1 MATSIFISE
10 DKLKSSSTING
21 NVDAELL
28 KPYLKVAQDLHIH
41 PVLGTD
47 LYNAI
52 QDGIQNTSLTANE
65 TTLLNDYIADA
76 LTQWTLYEALP
87 FLSYKIMNADI
98 VRKAGENSQSAS
110 KDEITFLRD
119 IVRNTAEFYTKRMV
133 DYLRHN
139 NTLFPEY
146 TTNTNEDMSPTKVSY
161 TSAMNIEGTGKRYGK
176 ITLDDFLTPDL
187 KP

>member
-1 MATSIFISE
+1 
-10 DKLKSSSTING
+10 
-21 NVDAELL
+21 
-28 KPYLKVAQDLHIH
+28 
-41 PVLGTD
+41 
-47 LYNAI
+47 
-52 QDGIQNTSLTANE
+52 
-65 TTLLNDYIADA
+65 
-76 LTQWTLYEALP
+76 
-87 FLSYKIMNADI
+87 MNADI

-139 NTLFPEY
+139 SSLFPEY
-146 TTNTNEDMSPTKVSY
+146 TTNTNEDMSPSKISN
-161 TSAMNIEGTGKRYGK
+161 TSAMNIESTGKRAGK

>member
-1 MATSIFISE
+1 M
-10 DKLKSSSTING
+10 
-21 NVDAELL
+21 
-28 KPYLKVAQDLHIH
+28 
-41 PVLGTD
+41 GTD

-52 QDGIQNTSLTANE
+52 QDGIENSNLTANE
-65 TTLLNDYIADA
+65 SALLNNYIADA

-139 NTLFPEY
+139 SSLFPEY
-146 TTNTNEDMSPTKVSY
+146 TTNTNEDMSPSKISY
-161 TSAMNIEGTGKRYGK
+161 TSAMNIESTGKRAGK